1 MRDSPTGYT
10 TVNYR
15 DGDISMRTCS
25 ARLLIALGSLLALNC
40 CATRPVNPRIDKTD
54 PRSGYRFETR
64 QVYRADHENLVI
76 LAFSGG
82 GTRAAAFSY
91 GVLESLRRTEVLGPG
106 GKKIRLLD
114 EVDIITGVS
123 GGSFTA
129 LAYGLYGDKFF
140 DDYEQRFLKRNVQG
154 EIFGRVMNPF
164 NWPALWSRGWGR
176 SELAAKTYD
185 RILFNGATFADLNR
199 GNGPFINV
207 SATDITNGSRMGFN
221 QALFDVLCSDLGAVT
236 LSRAAAASSA
246 VPVVLSPVT
255 INNYGGTCH
264 YASPEWL
271 TPFFNSNDAPRSAA
285 RTIRELGAIS
295 EYADGAERP
304 YIHLVDGGVSD
315 NLGMRG
321 VLDALEI
328 LETLHDIGAP
338 TPLDKARR
346 IIIFIVNSLSTP
358 PTNWDKHE
366 RAPGTL
372 QVLVKATGVPIDH
385 YSYEAVELL
394 KDTMARWRLMRQL
407 RDSAAFKSG
416 RDPKADAIL
425 RVPDAELYAIDVS
438 FQQLKD
444 KNELKYLNK
453 LPTSFHLP
461 GEAVDRLRAAAGKII
476 LESPEFQRL
485 RNDVGVT
492 IVPDSV
498 APAGPDSVH

>member
-1 MRDSPTGYT
+1 MADSPTGYT
-10 TVNYR
+10 TINYR
-15 DGDISMRTCS
+15 DGDSSMRIRS
-25 ARLLIALGSLLALNC
+25 ARLLVVCVSLLALDS
-40 CATRPVNPRIDKTD
+40 CATRPVNPRIDHADTHA
-54 PRSGYRFETR
+54 GYRFETR
-64 QVYRADHENLVI
+64 QVYREDHENLVI

-91 GVLESLRRTEVLGPG
+91 GVLESLRRTEFLGANG
-106 GKKIRLLD
+106 RRSRLLD

-129 LAYGLYGDKFF
+129 LAYGLYGDKLF

-154 EIFGRVMNPF
+154 EIFGRVLNPF

-176 SELAAKTYD
+176 SELAARLYD
-185 RILFNGATFADLNR
+185 EILFNGATFADLNR
-199 GNGPFINV
+199 GAGPFINV

-221 QALFDVLCSDLGAVT
+221 QGLFDVLCSDLGAVT

-255 INNYGGTCH
+255 INNYGGTCN
-264 YASPEWL
+264 YALPDWL
-271 TPFFNSNDAPRSAA
+271 TPFFQSSDTPRPAA
-285 RTIRELGAIS
+285 RAIREFGAVS
-295 EYADGAERP
+295 EYSDGVRRP

-321 VLDALEI
+321 VLDALELI
-328 LETLHDIGAP
+328 ETMHDIGAP
-338 TPLDKARR
+338 TPLDNARR

-358 PTNWDKHE
+358 PTDWDKHE

-394 KDTMARWRLMRQL
+394 KDTMARWRLLRQL
-407 RDSAAFKSG
+407 RDSAAFTPG
-416 RDPKADAIL
+416 HDPAADALL
-425 RVPDAELYAIDVS
+425 RAPEAQVYAIDVS

-461 GEAVDRLRAAAGKII
+461 SEAVDRLRAAAGKII

-485 RNDVGVT
+485 RNDVGAS
-492 IVPDSV
+492 IVPDSTAATESNRV
-498 APAGPDSVH
+498 Q

>member
-1 MRDSPTGYT
+1 
-10 TVNYR
+10 
-15 DGDISMRTCS
+15 MRTCS
-25 ARLLIALGSLLALNC
+25 SRPLVVFVSLLALNSC
-40 CATRPVNPRIDKTD
+40 DTRPVNPKIDQIDTHT
-54 PRSGYRFETR
+54 GYRFETR
-64 QVYRADHENLVI
+64 QVYREDHENLVI

-91 GVLESLRRTEVLGPG
+91 GVLESLRHTQLVGPG
-106 GKKIRLLD
+106 GNKIRLLD
-114 EVDIITGVS
+114 EIDVITGIS

-129 LAYGLYGDKFF
+129 LAYGLYGDKLF

-154 EIFGRVMNPF
+154 EIFGRVMNPL

-176 SELAAKTYD
+176 SEMAARIYD
-185 RILFNGATFADLNR
+185 EILFNGATYADLNR
-199 GNGPFINV
+199 GTGPFINV

-221 QALFDVLCSDLGAVT
+221 QSLFDILCSDLGAVP

-255 INNYGGTCH
+255 INNYGGTCN
-264 YASPEWL
+264 YTRPEW
-271 TPFFNSNDAPRSAA
+271 TQPFFESSDAPRPAA
-285 RTIRELGAIS
+285 RAIRELNALS
-295 EYADGAERP
+295 DYRDGARRP

-328 LETLHDIGAP
+328 LETFHDIGAP
-338 TPLDKARR
+338 TPLDRARR

-358 PTNWDKHE
+358 PTDWDKHE

-394 KDTMARWRLMRQL
+394 KDTMARWRMMREL
-407 RDSAAFKSG
+407 RNSPAFTPG
-416 RDPKADAIL
+416 RDPVADAIL
-425 RVPDAELYAIDVS
+425 RAPDAEIYAIDVS
-438 FQQLKD
+438 FAQLKD

-461 GEAVDRLRAAAGKII
+461 SEAVDRLRAAAGKII

-485 RNDVGVT
+485 RNDVGAT
-492 IVPDSV
+492 IVQ
-498 APAGPDSVH
+498 